1 MILLPGYRIGTL
13 IYESVNS
20 LVYRGQRERDG
31 LPVVLKI
38 LKSDRATPTELARYQ
53 QEYHITQRLELDGI
67 ARAYELAK
75 DRNTVAIVLEDFGG
89 VSLQQELAERQLT
102 LSEFLSIASQI
113 AEILGQIHAAGVV
126 HKDINP
132 ANILYNREL
141 DRVKLID
148 FGISI
153 ELSPDTPLG
162 NRNPTI
168 LEGTLPYMS
177 PEQTGRT
184 NCPLD
189 YRSDFYSLGVTFYEM
204 LLGRPTFDTTD
215 TMELVHCHI
224 AGQPTPPRE
233 LDPSIPQAVS
243 DIVMKL
249 LEKTPEE
256 RYQSAWGIQVDLVL
270 CLMQLEATGTI
281 EDVIPGENDVV
292 NQFRIP
298 PQLYGREIELA
309 RLRAAFE
316 RVGAI
321 ATADGN
327 AVTVEDSPRPEFSP
341 PEVVFVVGDAGIGKS
356 ALVGESYKPV
366 RHDNASS
373 HFRDRAYFVS
383 GQFESG
389 ESLRSEIPFAP
400 VVEAVR
406 ELVRQLLTET
416 ESQLAGWRDR
426 LLETLGDACH
436 LLVRAVPELKLV
448 LESPTEPELGIAS
461 VRASPDE
468 SWDRSRLKSALQR
481 FLQVFCH
488 SNVPLVLFFDNLQ
501 WSDAVTLEIVEA
513 AICDPHSRS
522 LLVIGAYREGEVGD
536 DHPLRLLR
544 HRLQR
549 QSADREYPG
558 RVETLVLD
566 VLPLEAI
573 VRLVADTLDRDR
585 KSVMPLAMRIAQKTN
600 GNPFFV
606 REFLKTLDRENLL
619 VFDDE
624 SMSWQ
629 WDLERIDAQEIA
641 DNVLSGLLAQLQ
653 QLPDRARELL
663 SLGACMGME
672 FDLDVLHEITRD
684 PLRDLFHDLVPALVE
699 GLVQPRREQFV
710 TSELPLEP
718 DDRPTT
724 FSPSDTSTRS
734 DTDSLTNIDIKN
746 TNVTLSNLTP
756 STSDKRG
763 VLLLSYQFLHP
774 QVQQAAYSL
783 VGADRKDALHLQIGK
798 VLYRR
803 RTQRSRIESETERET
818 NSIIEVVRHW
828 NLARGAI
835 ADDTDK
841 LQRGRL
847 NLEAGRQSFN
857 ERDYTSALTYDLIGI
872 EALPMPMWKICPEL
886 AFSLHLERAR
896 ANLLQGNFD
905 RTIELLDLLDRQAPD
920 DGARIEIDRLAVA
933 AYQLCGRYGE
943 AFDRVTD
950 AIERVS
956 VTRRQSPVAS
966 EDSSQETGLSVSS
979 LSSLFSSSASP
990 PPEIR
995 LDSLPTEAIA
1005 PTAEESAVGEVLAR
1019 ALVLLHV
1026 CAPSRVARLAAESLE
1041 RARTLGRATLEMPV
1055 AAALYGVSHLAGGD
1069 RPTASDWANFART
1082 QVEQLGDGDRQC
1094 WVYGI
1099 LGSHVLPWTTPLPK
1113 ALSLL
1118 EEAYRLSTEHAEI
1131 FAIGYSLAER
1141 LCLSF
1146 YGGKSLESLA
1156 RDATQWMAWCRKYQH
1171 RWALDR
1177 IASVMLPVSMLSEKT
1192 PLRSRDRAPSQD
1204 GVGQTATAGSA
1215 TESPSTDGK
1224 FRWGQLTESI
1234 FLERCRRFGHESSAA
1249 SYYVHK
1255 AWVLYGLERYEEAL
1269 EAART
1274 ARERSASLSGSIA
1287 IALNDM
1293 AIALCST
1300 ALFEQF
1306 SPEDREN
1313 ARREIETVR
1322 QHLDSWAEVCPE
1334 TFACWSELVTAEWER
1349 LYGRNF
1355 QALDRYDRAIELA
1368 SANDAVQ
1375 WVALGN
1381 ELAGRFWCDRG
1392 KPKIAKLYFG
1402 EAYVAY
1408 QRWGATGKVRQFDRR
1423 YGSLL
1428 TVAVVASQDDEEGWG
1443 VEGSP
1448 RTNRS
1453 INYTRSRAAVLD
1465 VATVMKAAQALS
1477 GEIVLDR
1484 LLDKLMELALE
1495 NAGATGGSIVFVQN
1509 DRLTVEISQRKGL
1522 RSLETT
1528 QDRSVPSDESQG
1540 TAVGGRRSLPVEQ
1553 CDCLPLSTLH
1563 YVART
1568 GESVVL
1574 NDATAESAFVND
1586 SYIRDRQPKSLLCAP
1601 IQGQGKLIGILYLE
1615 NSLTAG
1621 AFTRDRLDVLMLLC
1635 AQAAI
1640 SLENARLYENL
1651 KQSELHERE
1660 RATQLRDS
1668 LQELQQAQLQLV
1680 QSEKMATLGQ
1690 LVAGVAHEINN
1701 PVGFVDA
1708 NLSHAQGYI
1717 EDIIG
1722 LLEMYR
1728 EEFPDPGEDIDA
1740 EIEEIDL
1747 DFIVKDL
1754 PQILDS
1760 MKVGTERIRQISR
1773 SLRTF
1778 SRADTSA
1785 KVAVDLHE
1793 GIDSTLM
1800 ILKPRLKFTKERP
1813 TIEVV
1818 KEYGDLPQIE
1828 CYAGQLNQVFTNIIA
1843 NAIDALDEAS
1853 RDRSFEDLERH
1864 PNRIV
1869 IRTEL
1874 DDTGDRVRICIRD
1887 NGPGMTEDV
1896 RQQIFDR
1903 MFTTK
1908 AVGKGTG
1915 LGLSI
1920 SRQIVVEKHGGQL
1933 TCRST
1938 LGEGTEFVIE
1948 IPTS

>member
-38 LKSDRATPTELARYQ
+38 LKSDRATPKELARYQ
-53 QEYHITQRLELDGI
+53 QEYHITQRLEIDGI

-75 DRNTVAIVLEDFGG
+75 DRNTMAIVLEDFGG
-89 VSLQQELAERQLT
+89 VSLQQELAERRLS

-113 AEILGQIHAAGVV
+113 AEILGQIHAAGIV
-126 HKDINP
+126 HKDITP
-132 ANILYNREL
+132 ANILYNRDL

-153 ELSPDTPLG
+153 EISPDNPLG
-162 NRNPTI
+162 NRNPTV

-204 LLGRPTFDTTD
+204 LLGRLPFETTD

-224 AGQPTPPRE
+224 AGQPTPPIE
-233 LDPSIPQAVS
+233 VDPSIPQAVS

-249 LEKTPEE
+249 LAKTPEE
-256 RYQSAWGIQVDLVL
+256 RYQSAWGIQADWVL

-298 PQLYGREIELA
+298 AQLYGREAELA
-309 RLRAAFE
+309 RLREAFE

-321 ATADGN
+321 DGEN
-327 AVTVEDSPRPEFSP
+327 SSPESP
-341 PEVVFVVGDAGIGKS
+341 PPEAIFLVGDSGIGKS
-356 ALVGESYKPV
+356 ALAHESYKPV
-366 RHDNASS
+366 RRENAPSR
-373 HFRDRAYFVS
+373 FRERAYFVS

-389 ESLRSEIPFAP
+389 ESIRSEIPFAP
-400 VVEAVR
+400 IVEAVR

-416 ESQLAGWRDR
+416 ERQLAGWRDR
-426 LLETLGDACH
+426 LTEALGRDRR
-436 LLVRAVPELKLV
+436 LLVRVVPELKLV
-448 LESPTEPELGIAS
+448 LESPGDPESGWENEGL
-461 VRASPDE
+461 SPSIDAL
-468 SWDRSRLKSALQR
+468 DRPRLKSALQR
-481 FLQVFCH
+481 FLRVFCS
-488 SNVPLVLFFDNLQ
+488 SNLPLVVFFDNLQ
-501 WSDAVTLEIVEA
+501 WADAETLDAIEA
-513 AICDPHSRS
+513 VLCDPQSRS
-522 LLVIGAYREGEVGD
+522 LLVMGAYRDGEVGK
-536 DHPLRLLR
+536 DHPLRSLF

-549 QSADREYPG
+549 YRSETG
-558 RVETLVLD
+558 RLGRLDILKLD
-566 VLPLEAI
+566 VLPLDAI
-573 VRLVADTLDRDR
+573 AQLVGDTLDHDR
-585 KSVMPLAMRIAQKTN
+585 KSVMPLAVRISQKTN

-606 REFLKTLDRENLL
+606 REFLKTLHRENLL

-629 WDLERIDAQEIA
+629 WDIDRIDAQEIT
-641 DNVLSGLLAQLQ
+641 DNVLSLLLVQLQ

-672 FDLDVLHEITRD
+672 FDLDVLSKLTGGQ
-684 PLRDLFHDLVPALVE
+684 LRDLFQDLVPALVE
-699 GLVQPRREQFV
+699 GLVQPRREQFLGGAPSPEE
-710 TSELPLEP
+710 TESSEDFLQ
-718 DDRPTT
+718 
-724 FSPSDTSTRS
+724 STPA
-734 DTDSLTNIDIKN
+734 
-746 TNVTLSNLTP
+746 VLSNKNKDIYPNKNKSKNSRKNANSSKKFSEQKP
-756 STSDKRG
+756 SPKPLSSRSANTDERG

-774 QVQQAAYSL
+774 QVQQAAYSI
-783 VGADRKDALHLQIGK
+783 VESDRKDALHLQIGK
-798 VLYRR
+798 VLDRR
-803 RTQRSRIESETERET
+803 YSDRSQSEQDSESER
-818 NSIIEVVRHW
+818 IFEVVRHW
-828 NLARGAI
+828 NLGKTAI
-835 ADDTDK
+835 ADDADK
-841 LQRGRL
+841 IQRGRL
-847 NLEAGRQSFN
+847 NLEAGRQSFA
-857 ERDYTSALTYDLIGI
+857 ERDYTSALTYDLMGI
-872 EALPMPMWKICPEL
+872 EALPTPMWKTCPEL
-886 AFSLHLERAR
+886 AFELHLERTR

-920 DGARIEIDRLAVA
+920 ARAQTAIDRLAVA
-933 AYQLCGRYGE
+933 AYQLCGRYND
-943 AFDRVTD
+943 ALDRARNALQRLSLPD
-950 AIERVS
+950 DEPI
-956 VTRRQSPVAS
+956 RQI
-966 EDSSQETGLSVSS
+966 VSS
-979 LSSLFSSSASP
+979 RSDASAAPSSAIS
-990 PPEIR
+990 R
-995 LDSLPTEAIA
+995 SNLPTETADF
-1005 PTAEESAVGEVLAR
+1005 TAEAAAASDVFGQLAI
-1019 ALVLLHV
+1019 LFHL
-1026 CAPSRVARLAAESLE
+1026 CSPSRVDPLAAELLQRSQ
-1041 RARTLGRATLEMPV
+1041 RLGVATPEMPL
-1055 AAALYGVSHLAGGD
+1055 AAALYGVAQLKQGSLDPVA
-1069 RPTASDWANFART
+1069 DWAEFART
-1082 QVEQLGDGDRQC
+1082 QAAHTKRGQIQC

-1099 LGSHVLPWTTPLPK
+1099 VGSCVLPWTTPLPT

-1118 EEAYRLSTEHAEI
+1118 DEAYRLGVETAEV
-1131 FAIGYSLAER
+1131 FGAGYSLAER

-1146 YGGKSLESLA
+1146 YGGKSLERLA
-1156 RDATQWMAWCRKYQH
+1156 RDATRWMGWCRKYQH

-1177 IASVMLPVSMLSEKT
+1177 IASVMLPLSRAIARVPSPANADNPIDPATSRQQT
-1192 PLRSRDRAPSQD
+1192 PPDE
-1204 GVGQTATAGSA
+1204 G
-1215 TESPSTDGK
+1215 E
-1224 FRWGQLTESI
+1224 FRWGQLTETI
-1234 FLERCRRFGHESSAA
+1234 FLRRCRQFGHDASAVL
-1249 SYYVHK
+1249 YYVHK
-1255 AWVLYGLERYEEAL
+1255 AWVLYGFEEYEDAL
-1269 EAART
+1269 DAART
-1274 ARERSASLSGSIA
+1274 ARERLPSLSGSMA
-1287 IALNDM
+1287 IALNE
-1293 AIALCST
+1293 AVVALCLA
-1300 ALFEQF
+1300 ALFPQF
-1306 SPEDREN
+1306 SREERDAARED
-1313 ARREIETVR
+1313 IEAVR
-1322 QHLDSWAEVCPE
+1322 QKFEEWGQRCPE
-1334 TFACWSELVTAEWER
+1334 TFACLAALLTAEWER
-1349 LYGRNF
+1349 LHDRDLE
-1355 QALDRYDRAIELA
+1355 ALDRYDRAIELA
-1368 SANDAVQ
+1368 TASDAIQ

-1381 ELAGRFWCDRG
+1381 ELAGRFWYARG
-1392 KPKIAKLYFG
+1392 KPKIAKIYFG

-1408 QRWGATGKVRQFDRR
+1408 QRWGATAKIQQFDRR

-1428 TVAVVASQDDEEGWG
+1428 TVAAVASQNEEGWG
-1443 VEGSP
+1443 IEGSCP
-1448 RTNRS
+1448 TNTS

-1465 VATVMKAAQALS
+1465 VTTVMKAAQVLS

-1484 LLDKLMELALE
+1484 LLDKLMELALA

-1509 DRLTVEISQRKGL
+1509 DGLTVEISQQKGPGSFSTL
-1522 RSLETT
+1522 QDGSRRSRGGLGE
-1528 QDRSVPSDESQG
+1528 PL
-1540 TAVGGRRSLPVEQ
+1540 AGRRSLPVEQ

-1586 SYIRDRQPKSLLCAP
+1586 PYIRDRQPKSLLCAP

-1615 NSLTAG
+1615 NSLTVG

-1660 RATQLRDS
+1660 RATQLRES
-1668 LQELQQAQLQLV
+1668 LQELQRTQLQLV

-1717 EDIIG
+1717 EDILG
-1722 LLEMYR
+1722 LLEMYQ
-1728 EEFPDPGEDIDA
+1728 ETFPEPGEDIED

-1778 SRADTSA
+1778 SRADTSS

-1818 KEYGDLPQIE
+1818 KEYGELPQIE

-1853 RDRSFEDLERH
+1853 HGRSFEDLERH
-1864 PNRIV
+1864 PNCIV

-1874 DDTGDRVRICIRD
+1874 NETGDRVRIHIRD
-1887 NGPGMTEDV
+1887 NGPGMTEEV
-1896 RQQIFDR
+1896 RQKIFDR

-1920 SRQIVVEKHGGQL
+1920 SHQIVEEKHGGRL
-1933 TCRST
+1933 TCHST